1 MEGGN
6 LLETG
11 WVSLSPYCS
20 QWFLCSL
27 CTDLL
32 TEVVV
37 GASGVKAS
45 PTERGSSLLFDAVNS
60 YRRANGLSNL
70 KCDEVLTELSYI
82 HTLDQEAV
90 HPLKSSECPANGH
103 NWLSRVGEKNGRN
116 MKPCCFKKDGSD
128 CMWKKPN
135 ELYSWYK
142 GYGFEISVVLG
153 SDSDSP
159 EAAAKGALNSWKGS
173 KGHNDVI
180 LAKGATWK
188 KLTRIGCFRKGKFAN
203 CWFSS
208 GYQGY
213 YQ

>member
-1 MEGGN
+1 
-6 LLETG
+6 
-11 WVSLSPYCS
+11 
-20 QWFLCSL
+20 
-27 CTDLL
+27 
-32 TEVVV
+32 
-37 GASGVKAS
+37 
-45 PTERGSSLLFDAVNS
+45 
-60 YRRANGLSNL
+60 
-70 KCDEVLTELSYI
+70 
-82 HTLDQEAV
+82 
-90 HPLKSSECPANGH
+90 
-103 NWLSRVGEKNGRN
+103 

-188 KLTRIGCFRKGKFAN
+188 KLTHIGCFRKGEFVN
-203 CWFSS
+203 CWLSA
-208 GYQGY
+208 GYNSWAYGTRYFWGARLKIAQILMPEKTISPVKCPNTNNFQILGGAAAPLPPHEIRLCSTSKLY
-213 YQ
+213 NLRYNLIKVSILSVFWSITYCNLIFIRFISFMVNYLHLLIAI